1 MTGRRHIRKYAICLL
16 ITEAVQVVYP
26 NLALALT
33 SGPAQP
39 EMQQFTPIGASDMV
53 DLFTGDFS
61 YNIPLLDVEGYPI
74 NIGYQAGISNDQ
86 EATWV
91 GLGWNINPGIV
102 NRDLRG
108 IPDDFNG
115 DVVTQKKNIRDN
127 WTVGLN
133 VTLNGEFIGWD
144 FIGDN
149 GTLTGSLFYN
159 SYNGPGYTVGFGL
172 IKSIS
177 GKFLESLQA
186 VAGLN
191 ATIGNQSGLNISPT
205 IGLGVFDKD
214 DKYTGYGTLGAQINS
229 RGGLQAISLG
239 SQWLSKQRYMNFSGG
254 QFEDVSYSFNAP
266 SFYPSAEFSMNSFAY
281 DLSIKNGVE
290 GWGFFPNHVVGG
302 YYNQTSIEDN
312 ELQVPGYGT
321 LYSDDASNS
330 NGGTMDFERE
340 KDIAVRETS
349 VNIAIPY
356 GTFDIFNVSGQGVN
370 GSYHA
375 ARNDLGVFR
384 DRKSQAGGLN
394 VDAGFELAGVPTGV
408 HVGFDVSGVFPKT
421 TTGAWEKEND
431 FDDYSYFTSLTG
443 DDIREPVYFKNS
455 GEFVVDKGDMFKDL
469 GRFKRVRV
477 SVIRDGTNAVAQSRI
492 LVQDLYTGEGHFETI
507 ASNIQNHERLA
518 RQQLFS
524 YLTAKDAGNYAVSKK
539 ILNYPLNDNPYQ
551 GCFVPGFSNVDSLD
565 RRQYPDHHI
574 SEVTVTQ
581 TDGKRYVYGIPAY
594 NIVQKE
600 ATFAV
605 HADSVN
611 TETMKVNYVEGDDD
625 SVENSQG
632 KDHFYDYQ
640 EIPPYAHSYLLT
652 EVLSSDYVDNT
663 GNGVTPDD
671 KGQSYK
677 LNYTKLDD
685 IFKWRAPLDSASYQ
699 EGMKSSDR
707 DDKGSYVYG
716 EKEVWYLHSVESRN
730 MVAQFILSDRND
742 GLGVTGVNGGVDAT
756 NKLKKL
762 DRIDLYSKADLL
774 KYGNKAVPIKSVHF
788 VYDYSLCK
796 GVSNQVNT
804 AQGKLTLQAIYFT
817 FGNNTKGIINQYQF
831 DYDETNPDAN
841 PNYNG
846 LNYDRWGGYKD
857 QGDAASYFPNP
868 ADVPNGIDFPYSIQD
883 KSLADQFAS
892 VWSLR
897 HISLPS
903 GGTINIEY
911 ESDDYTFVQNKRAA
925 QMVFV
930 RGFGDDSLYT
940 DIDDKLYD
948 VLDNREYMYL
958 ELPKYVQSAEEFRDL
973 YLEELELLYY
983 KFLVCLGNPLEDP
996 DTYEYVQGYCK
1007 WMKSGVYFEDP
1018 GDDSTNIAWLELDM
1032 VDEENIGSAHP
1043 ISVNAWQSL
1052 RLNLPE
1058 VAYPGSDINETGAED
1073 AIEAVLTIIPSLVN
1087 LIFGF
1092 NNAARA
1098 EGKGRWVDLDNSWV
1112 RLNNPTFQKFGG
1124 GLRVKKVTIS
1134 DNWNDMVSSQ
1144 ESYEYGQEY
1153 TYTTFDEDYG
1163 KVISSGV
1170 ASYEPMN
1177 GGDENPLKQP
1187 VFYEE
1192 KALLAPDNTY
1202 YTELPL
1208 GESLYPM
1215 PVVGYSEIRV
1225 NNISRESVSRTATGY
1240 SISQFYTANEFPVI
1254 SVYTDLE
1261 PIRVKPNPI
1270 LKFLQVGVKDYLTC
1284 SQGFYVEL
1292 NDMHG
1297 KPRMESVY
1305 DETGFLISSKEYHY
1319 KVDDPNAEELH
1330 LNNQCSVIF
1339 PDGSVETKTI
1349 GVDFEAWQD
1358 MREQESTIKGGGL
1371 KVNLDQPIPVW
1382 WPLPGIY
1389 PTYTSAQTRF
1399 RSSATTKLIKRYG
1412 ILDKITVTDKGST
1425 ITTENVLYDS
1435 ETGQVLLSKVNN
1447 EFEDPI
1453 YQFNYPAHWI
1463 YKNMGPAYINIGAQF
1478 NNVTVEDGEIFGLT
1492 DAEAYFI
1499 EGDEIAVEFDG
1510 MAMGEKLHV
1519 IKPYG
1524 QVRLINSEGQLYTKY
1539 DPTGTFLQPLNLKIL
1554 RSGNRNQSAYSA
1566 GTITTLEY
1574 PVNGVTKQ
1582 LDLGE
1587 SKKIINAS
1595 STVYSDLWPTECT
1608 EVVLQCDT
1616 DVVGEQC
1623 LAQFLLALID
1633 DPDYTQYLYATE
1645 ADSIRLSNIFD
1656 TLCDFEAD
1664 EFYMLSDLNETGQYR
1679 NLEDTDAISTTLLAL
1694 CDFDGIVGDCNV
1706 HFNSY
1711 VGCIPLTLP
1720 NIYEL
1725 SYPGGS
1731 YPEDAVLITY
1741 VGPDALWLG
1750 DTLLNG
1756 TDVGYFYTECLTCEE
1771 VCVEF
1776 APGDTVNPYMLNMLG
1791 VWRPIRSYAFN
1802 DQRTP
1807 SSGTTATNVRVDGYY
1822 DNFDE
1827 FYSYNEASGVW
1838 DIDSTDENWI
1848 WTTEAIAFDKHG
1860 NEVES
1865 KNALN
1870 IYSSALYGY
1879 NKSLA
1884 TAVAN
1889 NASLNQ
1895 IANENFEDYDFNKRC
1910 NDQFCIT
1917 KHWSYEDS
1925 LNSPES
1931 TVSELYAHSGN
1942 KSLRITEGDSI
1953 SLEKNIEAVAGSRL
1967 IANEVSSLYTLDDN
1981 PCIPDFSPSPGDYLL
1996 SAWVLID
2003 TACHCTNYDAEFVE
2017 ITFPGAPGTSYT
2029 LSPTGQVI
2037 EGWQRIEGK
2046 FTVPSGAT
2054 GIIVKLRADDT
2065 NNTYFDDI
2073 RIHPYKGN
2081 MKSFVYDRKSMRLMA
2096 ELDENNYATFYE
2108 YDDEGILLRV
2118 KRETERGVVTIQEGR
2133 SKLKSNL

>member
-1 MTGRRHIRKYAICLL
+1 MIGRRHIRKYAFCLL
-16 ITEAVQVVYP
+16 IIEAVQVVYP
-26 NLALALT
+26 NVAMALT
-33 SGPAQP
+33 TGPAQP

-115 DVVTQKKNIRDN
+115 DVVTQKKNLRNN
-127 WTVGLN
+127 WTVGVEIGLDKEL
-133 VTLNGEFIGWD
+133 TGWD
-144 FIGDN
+144 FLGPN
-149 GTLTGSLFYN
+149 GYFTGSLYYN
-159 SYNGPGYTVGFGL
+159 NYRGPGYTAGL
-172 IKSIS
+172 GLLKS
-177 GKFLESLQA
+177 
-186 VAGLN
+186 VAGPLTGGLN
-191 ATIGNQSGLNISPT
+191 ASVGNQDGLSITPSL
-205 IGLGVFDKD
+205 GLGNWKGDKF
-214 DKYTGYGTLGAQINS
+214 TGYGELGAQINS
-229 RGGLQAISLG
+229 RGGLKSIFLG
-239 SQWLSKQRYMNFSGG
+239 SKWLSQQKQLQFLSGSQLG
-254 QFEDVSYSFNAP
+254 NAVYSFNKP
-266 SFYPSAEFSMNSFAY
+266 SFYPSADFPISNYAFTLTAKGGTEFWTA
-281 DLSIKNGVE
+281 
-290 GWGFFPNHVVGG
+290 FPNGSLSG
-302 YYNQTSIEDN
+302 YYYQESLVEKNKE
-312 ELQVPGYGT
+312 VPGYGV
-321 LYSDDASNS
+321 LYIQNADSNPKALQ
-330 NGGTMDFERE
+330 DFARE
-340 KDIAVRETS
+340 KDIAVRESS

-356 GTFDIFNVSGQGVN
+356 TTFDVFNVSGQGLS

-375 ARNDLGVFR
+375 TRNDLGVFH
-384 DRKSQAGGLN
+384 DSYNQVGGIN
-394 VDAGFELAGVPTGV
+394 ADAGVDGGAGPGGV
-408 HVGFDVSGVFPKT
+408 HLGIEVSGIFPKT
-421 TTGAWEKEND
+421 TTGAWKTDNE
-431 FDDYSYFTSLTG
+431 FDDYSYFTSTTG
-443 DDIREPVYFKNS
+443 NDVYEPVYFKNG
-455 GEFVVDKGDMFKDL
+455 GEFIVDKGEMFGDL
-469 GRFKRVRV
+469 GRFKRVNV
-477 SVIRDGTNAVAQSRI
+477 SVIRDGSNAVAQKQI
-492 LVQDLYTGEGHFETI
+492 LVRDLFSGEGHLETI
-507 ASNIQNHERLA
+507 ASNIQNHDRLA

-524 YLTAKDAGNYAVSKK
+524 YLTAKEAENYAISKK
-539 ILNYPLNDNPYQ
+539 ILNYPLNDNPYK
-551 GCFVPGFSNVDSLD
+551 GCFVPGSSKVDSLD

-581 TDGKRYVYGIPAY
+581 TDGKRYIYGIPAY

-605 HADSVN
+605 DADDVDA
-611 TETMKVNYVEGDDD
+611 ETMKVNYDEGIDD
-625 SVENSQG
+625 SEENSQG

-640 EIPPYAHSYLLT
+640 EIPPYAHSFLLT
-652 EVLSSDYVDNT
+652 EILSSDYVDNT

-677 LNYTKLDD
+677 LNYSKLDD

-730 MVAQFILSDRND
+730 MIAQFILSDRND
-742 GLGVTGVNGGVDAT
+742 GLGVIGVDGGVDAA

-762 DRIDLYSKADLL
+762 DRIDLFSKADLL
-774 KYGNKAVPIKSVHF
+774 QYGDKAVPIKSVHF

-796 GVSNQVNT
+796 GVTNQVNT
-804 AQGKLTLQAIYFT
+804 SEGKLTLQAIYFT

-857 QGDAASYFPNP
+857 QNEAASYFPNP
-868 ADVPNGIDFPYSIQD
+868 SDVPNGVDFPYSIQD
-883 KSLADQFAS
+883 KTLADQFAS
-892 VWSLR
+892 VWCLR
-897 HISLPS
+897 HINLPS

-911 ESDDYTFVQNKRAA
+911 ESDDYAFVQNKRAA

-930 RGFGDDSLYT
+930 KGFGDDSSYT
-940 DIDDKLYD
+940 DVDDRLYE
-948 VLDNREYMYL
+948 VFDNREYMYL
-958 ELPKYVQSAEEFRDL
+958 ELPKYVHSAEEFQNL
-973 YLEELELLYY
+973 YLDGLDLLYY
-983 KFLVCLGNPLEDP
+983 KFQVCLGNLLKDP

-1007 WMKSGVYFEDP
+1007 WLKSGVYYEDP
-1018 GDDSTNIAWLELDM
+1018 GDDSTNIAWLKIDM
-1032 VDEENIGSAHP
+1032 VEEENIGSAHP

-1058 VAYPGSDINETGAED
+1058 VAYPGSDINATGAED
-1073 AIEAVLTIIPSLVN
+1073 AIAAVFTVIPSLVN

-1098 EGKGRWVDLDNSWV
+1098 DSKGQWVDLDKSWV

-1134 DNWNDMVSSQ
+1134 DNWNEMVSTQ

-1153 TYTTFDEDYG
+1153 TYTTFDDDYG

-1202 YTELPL
+1202 YSELPL

-1215 PVVGYSEIRV
+1215 PIVGYSEVRV
-1225 NNISRESVSRTATGY
+1225 NNIEREHVTRTATGY
-1240 SISQFYTANEFPVI
+1240 SISQFYTAKEFPII

-1284 SQGFYVEL
+1284 SQGFYIEL

-1297 KPRMESVY
+1297 KPSMENVY
-1305 DETGFLISSKEYHY
+1305 DETGFLISSKKYDY
-1319 KVDDPNAEELH
+1319 KVDDPDADELH
-1330 LNNQCSVIF
+1330 LNNQCSVIY
-1339 PDGSVETKTI
+1339 PDGSVETETI
-1349 GVDFEAWQD
+1349 GVDFEASQD
-1358 MREQESTIKGGGL
+1358 MREQESTIIGGGL
-1371 KVNLDQPIPVW
+1371 ELNLDLVLNIPPIPPV
-1382 WPLPGIY
+1382 LVPGLY
-1389 PTYTSAQTRF
+1389 PTFTSSKTRF
-1399 RSSATTKLIKRYG
+1399 RSSATTKFIKRYG

-1478 NNVTVEDGEIFGLT
+1478 KNVTVVNGVISGLT
-1492 DAEAYFI
+1492 DPEAYFI
-1499 EGDEIAVEFDG
+1499 EGDEIAVEFEG
-1510 MAMGEKLHV
+1510 MSMGEKLHV

-1524 QVRLINSEGQLYTKY
+1524 NVRLINSEGQLYTKY
-1539 DPTGTFLQPLNLKIL
+1539 DPTGTFAQPLNLKIL

-1582 LDLGE
+1582 LDLDE

-1595 STVYSDLWPTECT
+1595 STVYSELWPTECT

-1645 ADSIRLSNIFD
+1645 SDSIGLDTIFSPW
-1656 TLCDFEAD
+1656 CDFEDDA
-1664 EFYMLSDLNETGQYR
+1664 FYTLSDVNSTGLYR

-1694 CDFDGIVGDCNV
+1694 CDFDGMVGDCNV
-1706 HFNSY
+1706 HFNNFL
-1711 VGCIPLTLP
+1711 GCIPLSLP
-1720 NIYEL
+1720 DIYEL

-1756 TDVGYFYTECLTCEE
+1756 TDVGYFYSECITCEE

-1791 VWRPIRSYAFN
+1791 VWRPVRTYAFN

-1827 FYSYNEASGVW
+1827 FYSFNEGSGVW

-1895 IANENFEDYDFNKRC
+1895 IANENFEDYGFNKRC

-1931 TVSELYAHSGN
+1931 TVSELYGHSGN
-1942 KSLRITEGDSI
+1942 RSLRLTEGDSI
-1953 SLEKNIEAVAGSRL
+1953 SLEKNIETVTGSRL
-1967 IANEVSSLYTLDDN
+1967 IADELSSLYTLDDN
-1981 PCIPDFSPSPGDYLL
+1981 PCITDFSPSPGDYLFG
-1996 SAWVLID
+1996 AWVLID
-2003 TACHCTNYDAEFVE
+2003 TTCHCTNYEEEFVE
-2017 ITFPGAPGTSYT
+2017 ITFPGAPGTSY
-2029 LSPTGQVI
+2029 SFFPAGQVI

-2046 FTVPSGAT
+2046 FSVPVGAT

-2065 NNTYFDDI
+2065 NITYYDDI

-2081 MKSFVYDRKSMRLMA
+2081 MKTFVYDRKSMRLMA

-2108 YDDEGILLRV
+2108 YDDEGILVRV

>member
-1 MTGRRHIRKYAICLL
+1 MTGRRHIRKYAFCLL
-16 ITEAVQVVYP
+16 IAEAVQLVYP

-108 IPDDFNG
+108 IPDDFDG
-115 DVVTQKKNIRDN
+115 DHVIQKKNLKDN
-127 WTVGLN
+127 WTVGVEMNLDLEMAGYDIEN
-133 VTLNGEFIGWD
+133 ANGYVSA
-144 FIGDN
+144 
-149 GTLTGSLFYN
+149 SLFYN
-159 SYNGPGYTVGFGL
+159 SYRGPGYSAGFGL
-172 IKSIS
+172 LTQI
-177 GKFLESLQA
+177 
-186 VAGLN
+186 AGLGLLTGGLN
-191 ATIGNQSGLNISPT
+191 VSVGNQEGLNIKPT
-205 IGLGVFDKD
+205 LGLGKWNDYDYK
-214 DKYTGYGTLGAQINS
+214 GYGEFGATINS
-229 RGGLQAISLG
+229 RGGLQSIYLG
-239 SQWLSKQRYMNFSGG
+239 SRWLSQQKYMMASGSQLG
-254 QFEDVSYSFNAP
+254 NIQYSFNKP
-266 SFYPSAEFSMNSFAY
+266 SFYPSAEFSTANYAFTLTAKGGQEFFSA
-281 DLSIKNGVE
+281 
-290 GWGFFPNHVVGG
+290 FPNGALSG
-302 YYNQTSIEDN
+302 YYYLQSLVDKEIEVPSYGIIH
-312 ELQVPGYGT
+312 LQH
-321 LYSDDASNS
+321 ANS
-330 NGGTMDFERE
+330 NPDGLMDFDRE

-349 VNIAIPY
+349 VNIAVPY
-356 GTFDIFNVSGQGVN
+356 GTFDIFNISGQGVS

-375 ARNDLGVFR
+375 TRNDLGTFH
-384 DRKSQAGGLN
+384 DRYSQVGG
-394 VDAGFELAGVPTGV
+394 VTADAGIDGGAGPSGV
-408 HVGFDVSGVFPKT
+408 HLGFEVSGIFPRT
-421 TTGAWEKEND
+421 TTGAWKTDNE
-431 FDDYSYFTSLTG
+431 FDDYSYFTSTTG
-443 DDIREPVYFKNS
+443 NDVYEPVYFKNS
-455 GEFVVDKGDMFKDL
+455 GEFIVDRGELFGTL
-469 GRFKRVRV
+469 GRFKRVNV
-477 SVIRDGTNAVAQSRI
+477 SVIRDGTNAVAQKQI
-492 LVQDLYTGEGHFETI
+492 LVRDLFTGEGHIETI
-507 ASNIQNHERLA
+507 ASNIQNHERLS

-524 YLTAKDAGNYAVSKK
+524 YLTAKEAGNFAVSKK

-551 GCFVPGFSNVDSLD
+551 GCFLPEFSVVDSLD
-565 RRQYPDHHI
+565 RRQYPEQHI

-594 NIVQKE
+594 NLVQKE

-605 HADSVN
+605 DADYVD
-611 TETMKVNYVEGDDD
+611 TESMKVNYDEGNDD

-685 IFKWRAPLDSASYQ
+685 IFKWRAPIDSASYQ

-804 AQGKLTLQAIYFT
+804 ADGKLTLQAIYFT
-817 FGNNTKGIINQYQF
+817 FGNNTKGVINQYQF

-857 QGDAASYFPNP
+857 QSEAASYFPNP
-868 ADVPNGIDFPYSIQD
+868 ADVPNGIDFPYAIQD
-883 KSLADQFAS
+883 KALADQFAS

-897 HISLPS
+897 HINLPS

-911 ESDDYTFVQNKRAA
+911 ESDDYAFVQNKRATE
-925 QMVFV
+925 MMFV
-930 RGFGDDSLYT
+930 LGFGDTASLDT
-940 DIDDKLYD
+940 DDELYD
-948 VLDNREYMYL
+948 IFDNNEFMMLR
-958 ELPKYVQSAEEFRDL
+958 LPKYVHSDEEFRSL
-973 YLEELELLYY
+973 YLEGLDLLYY
-983 KFLVCLGNPLEDP
+983 KFLVCLGNPLKDP

-1007 WMKSGVYFEDP
+1007 WLKSGAFFEDP
-1018 GDDSTNIAWLELDM
+1018 GDDSTNIGWLKIDM
-1032 VDEENIGSAHP
+1032 VEEENIGSAHP
-1043 ISVNAWQSL
+1043 VSINAWQSL

-1058 VAYPGSDINETGAED
+1058 VAYPGSDINATGAED
-1073 AIEAVLTIIPSLVN
+1073 AIAAVFTIIPSLVN

-1098 EGKGRWVDLDNSWV
+1098 DSKGQVVDLDKSWV
-1112 RLNNPTFQKFGG
+1112 RLDNPTFQKFGG
-1124 GLRVKKVTIS
+1124 GLRVKIITIS
-1134 DNWNDMVSSQ
+1134 DNWNDMVSTQ
-1144 ESYEYGQEY
+1144 DSYEYGQEY
-1153 TYTTFDEDYG
+1153 TYTTFNDDYE
-1163 KVISSGV
+1163 KEISSGV

-1192 KALLAPDNTY
+1192 KALLAPNSTY

-1215 PVVGYSEIRV
+1215 PVIGYSEVRV
-1225 NNISRESVSRTATGY
+1225 NNLSRDNVSRTATGY
-1240 SISQFYTANEFPVI
+1240 SISQFYTAKEFPII

-1261 PIRVKPNPI
+1261 SIRVKPNPI

-1284 SQGFYVEL
+1284 SQGFYIEL

-1297 KPRMESVY
+1297 KPSMESVY
-1305 DETGFLISSKEYHY
+1305 DETGFLITSKKYDY
-1319 KVDDPNAEELH
+1319 KVDDPDADELH
-1330 LNNQCSVIF
+1330 LNNQCSVIY
-1339 PDGSVETKTI
+1339 PNGSVEAETI
-1349 GVDFEAWQD
+1349 GVDFEVWQD
-1358 MREQESTIKGGGL
+1358 MREQESSTRGGGVE
-1371 KVNLDQPIPVW
+1371 VNVDVSVPLW
-1382 WPLPGIY
+1382 WPIPGIY
-1389 PTYTSAQTRF
+1389 PTYTSSHARF
-1399 RSSATTKLIKRYG
+1399 RSSATTKFIKRYG

-1435 ETGQVLLSKVNN
+1435 ETGQVLLSKVTN

-1463 YKNMGPAYINIGAQF
+1463 YKNMGPAYINIGAEF
-1478 NNVTVEDGEIFGLT
+1478 KNVTVENGLISGLT
-1492 DAEAYFI
+1492 DPEAYFI
-1499 EGDEIAVEFDG
+1499 EGDEIAVEFEG
-1510 MAMGEKLHV
+1510 MSMGEKLHV

-1524 QVRLINSEGQLYTKY
+1524 DVRLINSEGQLYTKY
-1539 DPTGTFLQPLNLKIL
+1539 DPTGTFAQPLNLKIL

-1574 PVNGVTKQ
+1574 PVNGLTNK
-1582 LDLGE
+1582 LYFDE
-1587 SKKIINAS
+1587 SKKIINANS
-1595 STVYSDLWPTECT
+1595 AVYSEQWPTECT

-1633 DPDYTQYLYATE
+1633 NPDYSQYLYATE
-1645 ADSIRLSNIFD
+1645 ADSVRLSNIFD

-1664 EFYMLSDLNETGQYR
+1664 QFYMLSDMNTTGLYR

-1694 CDFDGIVGDCNV
+1694 CDFDGMVGDCNV
-1706 HFNSY
+1706 HFNNFL
-1711 VGCIPLTLP
+1711 GCIPLSLP
-1720 NIYEL
+1720 DIYEL

-1756 TDVGYFYTECLTCEE
+1756 TDVGYFYSECITCEE

-1791 VWRPIRSYAFN
+1791 VWRPVRTYAFN

-1827 FYSYNEASGVW
+1827 FYSFNEGSGVW
-1838 DIDSTDENWI
+1838 DIDSIDENWI
-1848 WTTEAIAFDKHG
+1848 WTTEAKAFDKHG

-1931 TVSELYAHSGN
+1931 SVSELYAHSGN

-1953 SLEKNIEAVAGSRL
+1953 SLEKNIEAITGSRL

-1981 PCIPDFSPSPGDYLL
+1981 PCVSDFSPTPGDYLFG
-1996 SAWVLID
+1996 AWVLID
-2003 TACHCTNYDAEFVE
+2003 TACHCTNYDEEFVE
-2017 ITFPGAPGTSYT
+2017 IAFPGAPGTSY
-2029 LSPTGQVI
+2029 SFIPTGQVI
-2037 EGWQRIEGK
+2037 EGWQRIESK
-2046 FTVPSGAT
+2046 FTVPVGAT

-2065 NNTYFDDI
+2065 NITYFDDI